1 MQPPQNLKIIR
12 LGAED
17 CHDVDDEP
25 RLIHYLGREFGRC
38 GRGQRPE
45 RESARKRAPLT
56 NSDAAILSLVA
67 AAAAALSLRLV
78 DDDDKEKR
86 GERGEREKEG
96 GRDAVRRKRSI
107 TSRGGRKEGRKER
120 TETDCMAKDGWSQW
134 QLGWLAAGQTA
145 AGLLSSSIE
154 VLNSSI

>member
-1 MQPPQNLKIIR
+1 MVDA
-12 LGAED
+12 GA
-17 CHDVDDEP
+17 
-25 RLIHYLGREFGRC
+25 GRDQ
-38 GRGQRPE
+38 RG

-56 NSDAAILSLVA
+56 NSDAAILSLVAA

-120 TETDCMAKDGWSQW
+120 TETETDCMAKDGWSQW

-154 VLNSSI
+154 VLNSSK

>member
-1 MQPPQNLKIIR
+1 M
-12 LGAED
+12 
-17 CHDVDDEP
+17 DDEP
-25 RLIHYLGREFGRC
+25 CLIHYLGREFSRC

-86 GERGEREKEG
+86 GERGEREGETLYV
-96 GRDAVRRKRSI
+96 VRGA
-107 TSRGGRKEGRKER
+107 SRVAGEGRKEGEDGDGDGLHGQRR
-120 TETDCMAKDGWSQW
+120 MVAMAVRLVGSRADCSWSP
-134 QLGWLAAGQTA
+134 
-145 AGLLSSSIE
+145 LL
-154 VLNSSI
+154 LLD